1 MNIEDVSVVKRN
13 YYNGAVPDIETE
25 TWVDCIPEL
34 SWIIHDEKKHVVDC
48 PLK

>member
-1 MNIEDVSVVKRN
+1 MLVVN
-13 YYNGAVPDIETE
+13 VNDYVGAVPDIETV

-34 SWIIHDEKKHVVDC
+34 SWIIHDEKKHVADC